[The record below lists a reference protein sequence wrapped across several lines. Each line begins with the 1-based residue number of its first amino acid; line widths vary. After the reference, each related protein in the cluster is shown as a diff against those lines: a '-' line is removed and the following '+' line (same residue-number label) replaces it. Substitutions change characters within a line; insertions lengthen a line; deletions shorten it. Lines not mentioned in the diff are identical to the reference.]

1 MKDFDIRLAISADLQ
16 SLYELERKTFSVDW
30 ISLRSWRRML
40 HSPSAAVIVATSD
53 KKIVGSVV
61 ILFRNNSSVSR
72 IYSVAVSN
80 DFRHCGIGRALITHA
95 CLIAHKKNHREVRLE
110 SRMDNSNAHRLFRS
124 LGFSCWGK
132 PVEGYYADGAAACR
146 FRFRLPVSP
155 PVLNGDHKAIHHFP
169 RGSQGSDSGSNFI
182 QSHAPLI

>member
-40 HSPSAAVIVATSD
+40 YSPSAAVIVATSD

-80 DFRHCGIGRALITHA
+80 DFRRCGIGRALITHA
-95 CLIAHKKNHREVRLE
+95 CLI
-110 SRMDNSNAHRLFRS
+110 
-124 LGFSCWGK
+124 
-132 PVEGYYADGAAACR
+132 
-146 FRFRLPVSP
+146 
-155 PVLNGDHKAIHHFP
+155 
-169 RGSQGSDSGSNFI
+169 
-182 QSHAPLI
+182 

>member
-61 ILFRNNSSVSR
+61 VLFRNNSSVSR

-95 CLIAHKKNHREVRLE
+95 CLIAHKQNHREVRLE

-124 LGFSCWGK
+124 LGFSRWRK
-132 PVEGYYADGAAACR
+132 PVEGYYSDGTAAYR
-146 FRFRLPVSP
+146 FRFRLPVSSQ
-155 PVLNGDHKAIHHFP
+155 VLNGKPRAIHRFP
-169 RGSQGSDSGSNFI
+169 HGSEESDSGGNLI
-182 QSHAPLI
+182 QSRAPLS